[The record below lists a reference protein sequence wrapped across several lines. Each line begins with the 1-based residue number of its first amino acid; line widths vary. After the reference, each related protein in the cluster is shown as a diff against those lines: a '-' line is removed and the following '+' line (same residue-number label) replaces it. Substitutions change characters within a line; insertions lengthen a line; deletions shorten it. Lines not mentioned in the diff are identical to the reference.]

1 MAEKKQTHLEIYE
14 SLSKP
19 PATALREIQEGTL
32 KGKTDI
38 NPQWRYKAMTE
49 TFGLVGLGWKYEIL
63 DLWHEPGAGNEVL
76 CFAKVAV
83 YIRDP
88 ETKEWSE
95 PIIGVGGS
103 KLINDFNRGPKSNDE
118 GYKMA
123 VTDAFSTSLKML
135 GVAADIYAGR
145 WDGSK
150 YLDDTDTKDGE
161 QKKEAEKKPEL
172 AGGPDTKEEH
182 DQINALLK
190 SKYPDGS
197 PMFTDINGA
206 QVSAWRKERTAA
218 QVIESLK
225 AAEQTR
231 TEKYWEAAKKAHD
244 EAVEARE
251 ETPAPIPK
259 DDTMPEQDEAGAQ
272 QAFDV
277 F

>member
-1 MAEKKQTHLEIYE
+1 MAEKKQNALEIYE
-14 SLSKP
+14 ALSRP
-19 PATALREIQEGTL
+19 PKDALREIQEGTL

-49 TFGLVGLGWKYEIL
+49 IFGLVGLGWKYEIL

-83 YIRDP
+83 FIRDP
-88 ETKEWSE
+88 ETKEWSD
-95 PIIGVGGS
+95 PIVGVGGS

-150 YLDDTDTKDGE
+150 YKDQGE
-161 QKKEAEKKPEL
+161 APAENKTANKEATP
-172 AGGPDTKEEH
+172 AGGPDTEEEH
-182 DQINALLK
+182 KQIKDLLDT
-190 SKYPDGS
+190 KYPDGT
-197 PMFTDINGA
+197 PMFEDVRP
-206 QVSAWRKERTAA
+206 QMKKWRSEKTAA

-225 AAEQTR
+225 TAEQTR
-231 TEKYWEAAKKAHD
+231 TEKYWEAAKKTHD

-251 ETPAPIPK
+251 EAPAP
-259 DDTMPEQDEAGAQ
+259 TAEEETGAQ

>member
-1 MAEKKQTHLEIYE
+1 MAEKKQTHLQIYE

-19 PATALREIQEGTL
+19 PKTALRDITDGTL

-123 VTDAFSTSLKML
+123 VTDAFSTSLKMI
-135 GVAADIYAGR
+135 GVAADIYAGL

-150 YLDDTDTKDGE
+150 YKDIQEPKDEGE
-161 QKKEAEKKPEL
+161 KEPAQQQPEL

-182 DQINALLK
+182 DQINALLNT
-190 SKYPDGS
+190 KYPNGE
-197 PMFTDINGA
+197 PMFNDVKPQILN
-206 QVSAWRKERTAA
+206 WRKERTAA

-231 TEKYWEAAKKAHD
+231 TEKYWEAAKKTHD
-244 EAVEARE
+244 EAVENRE
-251 ETPAPIPK
+251 AMTKEV
-259 DDTMPEQDEAGAQ
+259 EEGAE
-272 QAFDV
+272 QAFEI

>member
-1 MAEKKQTHLEIYE
+1 MAEKKQNALEIYE
-14 SLSKP
+14 ALSRP
-19 PATALREIQEGTL
+19 PKDALREIQEGTL

-83 YIRDP
+83 FIRDP
-88 ETKEWSE
+88 ETKEWSD
-95 PIIGVGGS
+95 PIVGVGGS

-150 YLDDTDTKDGE
+150 YKDQE
-161 QKKEAEKKPEL
+161 EAPAEPKKKEAGP
-172 AGGPDTKEEH
+172 AGGPDTEEERKQIKE
-182 DQINALLK
+182 LLDT
-190 SKYPDGS
+190 KYPDGT
-197 PMFTDINGA
+197 PMFEDVRP
-206 QVSAWRKERTAA
+206 QMKKWRSEKTAA

-225 AAEQTR
+225 TAEQTR
-231 TEKYWEAAKKAHD
+231 TEKYWEAAKKTHD

-251 ETPAPIPK
+251 QAPAPNPK
-259 DDTMPEQDEAGAQ
+259 DNTMPEQDEAGAQ

>member
-1 MAEKKQTHLEIYE
+1 MAEKKQTHLQIYE

-19 PATALREIQEGTL
+19 PKTALREITEGTL

-83 YIRDP
+83 FIRDP
-88 ETKEWSE
+88 ETKEWSD
-95 PIIGVGGS
+95 PIVGVGGS

-135 GVAADIYAGR
+135 GVAADIYAGL

-150 YLDDTDTKDGE
+150 YNETPTPKNE
-161 QKKEAEKKPEL
+161 NKQKPAQEKPEL

-182 DQINALLK
+182 DQINALLN

-197 PMFTDINGA
+197 PMFSDVKPQIL
-206 QVSAWRKERTAA
+206 SWRKERTAA

-231 TEKYWEAAKKAHD
+231 TEKYWEAAKKTHD
-244 EAVEARE
+244 EAIEARE
-251 ETPAPIPK
+251 EAPAP
-259 DDTMPEQDEAGAQ
+259 TEAEQEGAQ

-277 F
+277 W

>member
-1 MAEKKQTHLEIYE
+1 MAEKKQNALEIYE
-14 SLSKP
+14 ALSRP
-19 PATALREIQEGTL
+19 PKDALREIQEGTL

-83 YIRDP
+83 FVRDP
-88 ETKEWSE
+88 ETKEWSD
-95 PIIGVGGS
+95 PIVGVGGS

-150 YLDDTDTKDGE
+150 YKDQGE
-161 QKKEAEKKPEL
+161 TPAEKEAGP
-172 AGGPDTKEEH
+172 AGGPDTEEERKQIKE
-182 DQINALLK
+182 LLA
-190 SKYPDGS
+190 SKYPDGT
-197 PMFTDINGA
+197 PMFEDVKP
-206 QVSAWRKERTAA
+206 QMKKWRSEKTAA

-225 AAEQTR
+225 TAEQTR
-231 TEKYWEAAKKAHD
+231 TEKYWEAAKKTHD

-251 ETPAPIPK
+251 EAPAV
-259 DDTMPEQDEAGAQ
+259 TAEEEAGAQ

>member
-1 MAEKKQTHLEIYE
+1 MAEKKQNALEIYE
-14 SLSKP
+14 ALSRP
-19 PATALREIQEGTL
+19 PKDALREIQEGTL

-83 YIRDP
+83 FIRDQ
-88 ETKEWSE
+88 ETKEWSD
-95 PIIGVGGS
+95 PIVGVGGS

-150 YLDDTDTKDGE
+150 YKDQGE
-161 QKKEAEKKPEL
+161 APAENKTANKEAAP
-172 AGGPDTKEEH
+172 AGGPDTEEERKQIKE
-182 DQINALLK
+182 LLDR
-190 SKYPDGS
+190 KYPDGTL
-197 PMFTDINGA
+197 MFADVKP
-206 QVSAWRKERTAA
+206 QMKKWRSEKTAA

-225 AAEQTR
+225 TAEQTR
-231 TEKYWEAAKKAHD
+231 TEKYWEAAKKTHD

-251 ETPAPIPK
+251 EAPAPNEK
-259 DDTMPEQDEAGAQ
+259 DNTMPEQDNAGAQ

>member
-1 MAEKKQTHLEIYE
+1 MAEKKQNALEIYE
-14 SLSKP
+14 ALSRP
-19 PATALREIQEGTL
+19 PKDALREIQEGTL

-83 YIRDP
+83 FIRDP
-88 ETKEWSE
+88 ETKEWSD
-95 PIIGVGGS
+95 PIVGVGGS

-150 YLDDTDTKDGE
+150 YKDQGE
-161 QKKEAEKKPEL
+161 APAEKEAGP
-172 AGGPDTKEEH
+172 AGGPDTEEERKQIKE
-182 DQINALLK
+182 LLA
-190 SKYPDGS
+190 SKYPNGT
-197 PMFTDINGA
+197 PMFEDVKP
-206 QVSAWRKERTAA
+206 QMKKWRAEKTAA

-225 AAEQTR
+225 TAEQTR
-231 TEKYWEAAKKAHD
+231 TEKYWEAAKKTHD

-251 ETPAPIPK
+251 EAPAV
-259 DDTMPEQDEAGAQ
+259 TAEEEAGAQ
-272 QAFDV
+272 QDFDV

>member
-1 MAEKKQTHLEIYE
+1 MAEKKHNALEIYE
-14 SLSKP
+14 ALSRP
-19 PATALREIQEGTL
+19 PKDALREIQEGTL

-83 YIRDP
+83 FVRDP
-88 ETKEWSE
+88 ETKEWSD
-95 PIIGVGGS
+95 PIVGVGGS

-150 YLDDTDTKDGE
+150 YKDQE
-161 QKKEAEKKPEL
+161 EAPEEPNKKAPAP
-172 AGGPDTKEEH
+172 AGGPDTEEERKQIKE
-182 DQINALLK
+182 LLDT
-190 SKYPDGS
+190 KYPDGT
-197 PMFTDINGA
+197 PMFEDVRP
-206 QVSAWRKERTAA
+206 QMKKWRSEKTAA

-225 AAEQTR
+225 TAEQTR
-231 TEKYWEAAKKAHD
+231 TEKYWEAAKKTHD

-251 ETPAPIPK
+251 EAPAP
-259 DDTMPEQDEAGAQ
+259 TAEEEAGAQ